1 MSSGRQSSA
10 RAGGCVV
17 LQLLGDDHSGAAVH
31 VDEARGNERD
41 VVEVGIFDG
50 DGDLIARAVADEVA
64 AVDLARALCIEGG
77 DLEVRAVDAG
87 EDLIPEVGGES
98 DAGGDASADGAGV
111 TAGLGSAVAAVNDGV
126 AGRVAGVLVDDFV
139 GVVGDGDSDAAEE
152 KYGED
157 DAGDGE
163 FNRGAAALRGRGQR
177 ADHCTTPTVAWPWT
191 L

>member
-10 RAGGCVV
+10 GAGGCVV

-50 DGDLIARAVADEVA
+50 DGDLIARAVAEEVA
-64 AVDLARALCIEGG
+64 AVDLAGALCIEGG

-98 DAGGDASADGAGV
+98 DAGRGAGVTAPADRAGV
-111 TAGLGSAVAAVNDGV
+111 TAGLGFAVAAVNDGV
-126 AGRVAGVLVDDFV
+126 AGRV
-139 GVVGDGDSDAAEE
+139 
-152 KYGED
+152 
-157 DAGDGE
+157 
-163 FNRGAAALRGRGQR
+163 
-177 ADHCTTPTVAWPWT
+177 
-191 L
+191 